1 MSDQEEILIEAK
13 NLKKYFPI
21 KSGMFSSAKAH
32 VRAVDGVDFT
42 IKRGEV
48 FGVVGE
54 SGCGKTNPWP
64 FDFTI
69 DTNYR
74 GNDPLFGF
82 QYPEYEKY

>member
-21 KSGMFSSAKAH
+21 KSGMFSPAKAH

-48 FGVVGE
+48 FGCLLYT
-54 SGCGKTNPWP
+54 SPSP
-64 FDFTI
+64 RDS
-69 DTNYR
+69 
-74 GNDPLFGF
+74 
-82 QYPEYEKY
+82 